1 MNSFD
6 LNDLQNAISN
16 SPMFMQDDN
25 ILDTG
30 VIDNLE
36 VVNIDIEA
44 IGSEAENKAKSL
56 IEDLAKFYYDEEF
69 LKSNPNFR
77 RRVDNDIES
86 LRMLLKMRA
95 ADEVTHDVL
104 IKAIAANS
112 GNASLYGSL
121 TRVQATI
128 LQITTKIENIVNN
141 LTNMIKG
148 YQLELNFKYEHDQNE
163 VDEEIESIDQIQ
175 TSHRGSKSFIEQMN
189 RLEASEIFEDKIND
203 TEITSD

>member
-1 MNSFD
+1 MKNKEFS
-6 LNDLQNAISN
+6 DLQDTFN
-16 SPMFMQDDN
+16 SPLFMYEAP
-25 ILDTG
+25 LDG
-30 VIDNLE
+30 VIDSLE
-36 VVNIDIEA
+36 VVNIDIEG
-44 IGSEAENKAKSL
+44 ISSEAEGKAKTL

-77 RRVDNDIES
+77 RRVDNDMES

-148 YQLELNFKYEHDQNE
+148 YQLELNFKYENE
-163 VDEEIESIDQIQ
+163 MNKEDDGEIESIEDI
-175 TSHRGSKSFIEQMN
+175 SNAHRGSKAFIEQMKKIEEAQ
-189 RLEASEIFEDKIND
+189 LENKEPLN
-203 TEITSD
+203 